1 MNYMK
6 KLPTYL
12 FILMNL
18 SLCGALVL
26 GSCATSSGGTYSR
39 SVQADEAAA
48 RKSRSAK
55 EASPGGSGG
64 ATGSTSNDSSFWSST
79 TSASTA
85 IIITETPPHGT
96 VKLLG
101 LPFGTPVLVDGQYN
115 SGNSFELSPG
125 KHYIEVRVFGFEV
138 WEETIQV
145 DENKTTLLQVQ
156 LVPAQFHIIDV
167 VAKNVSFNPDNPGF
181 FGKALLTVN
190 VTTPG
195 TIQCR
200 VINADNRPVKTFKP
214 INVDK
219 ASVNVF
225 WDGCDEQGQV
235 CSPGTFTLLIQAL
248 NERGEVIGSEFRQD
262 VFLNHST
269 LRRTW
274 LGGSG
279 FSGPFFVPDAQILPE
294 QTWVLGTALVSHL
307 ASPDEPVAS
316 TLVSLNSMRLS
327 LNEYSEFSFL
337 FSAVLRPRA
346 TDTSTNWAG
355 FTGSWKLRLFEGPL
369 SAAVGIRGTFRSFNE
384 ESTAYYPPAW
394 DGLANFDGLSLSLPL
409 EYRDGPLRLFAA
421 PELQVSNFYPYWTD
435 NRWPTPDL
443 FVWST
448 LRLGLETRFTN
459 PLRFALSAALKS
471 EPLNKGLLA
480 LQLPLSL
487 GAELSLYTNSPVNF
501 TAYALGEAGGPYSY
515 AVYGG
520 IGIGVQF

>member
-1 MNYMK
+1 
-6 KLPTYL
+6 
-12 FILMNL
+12 MNL
-18 SLCGALVL
+18 YLCGTLVL
-26 GSCATSSGGTYSR
+26 VSCATSSGGTYSR

-55 EASPGGSGG
+55 EASSGGSGG
-64 ATGSTSNDSSFWSST
+64 TTNSTSNGNSSWPGSA
-79 TSASTA
+79 TSSTA
-85 IIITETPPHGT
+85 IIITSTPPHGT

-115 SGNSFELSPG
+115 SGNSFDLSPG
-125 KHYIEVRVFGFEV
+125 QHHIQVRVFGFEV
-138 WEETIQV
+138 WEEIVQV
-145 DENKTTLLQVQ
+145 DENRTVLLQVQ

-167 VAKNVSFNPDNPGF
+167 VAKHVSLNPDNPGF
-181 FGKALLTVN
+181 LGKALLTVN

-195 TIQCR
+195 IIQGR
-200 VINADNRPVKTFKP
+200 VVDSNNRPVKTFKP

-219 ASVNVF
+219 ASVPVS
-225 WDGCDEQGQV
+225 WDGSDDQGQAV
-235 CSPGTFTLLIQAL
+235 VPGPYTLLIQAL
-248 NERGEVIGSEFRQD
+248 NERGEAIGREFRQD
-262 VFLNHST
+262 VYLNHSSI
-269 LRRTW
+269 RRTW

-279 FSGPFFVPDAQILPE
+279 FSGPFFVPDTQILPE
-294 QTWVLGTALVSHL
+294 RTWVLGTALVSHL

-327 LNEYSEFSFL
+327 LSEYSEFSFL
-337 FSAVLRPRA
+337 FSAVIRPWV
-346 TDTSTNWAG
+346 TDMSTNWAG
-355 FTGSWKLRLFEGPL
+355 FTGSWKLRLSEGPL
-369 SAAVGIRGTFRSFNE
+369 SAAVGIRGTFRSFSD

-409 EYRDGPLRLFAA
+409 EYSDGPLRLFAA

-448 LRLGLETRFTN
+448 LRLGLETHFTN
-459 PLRFALSAALKS
+459 PIRFALSAALKS

>member
-1 MNYMK
+1 
-6 KLPTYL
+6 
-12 FILMNL
+12 MNL
-18 SLCGALVL
+18 SLCGTLVL

-55 EASPGGSGG
+55 EASLGGPG
-64 ATGSTSNDSSFWSST
+64 GSTSNTYNETSSWSG
-79 TSASTA
+79 SASAGTA
-85 IIITETPPHGT
+85 IIITTTPLHGT

-101 LPFGTPVLVDGQYN
+101 LPFGTPVLVDGEYN
-115 SGNSFELSPG
+115 SGNSFDLSPG
-125 KHYIEVRVFGFEV
+125 QHQIEVRVFGFEV
-138 WEETIQV
+138 WEETVQV

-167 VAKNVSFNPDNPGF
+167 VAKNVSFNSDNPGF
-181 FGKALLTVN
+181 FGKALLTVH
-190 VTTPG
+190 VTSPG
-195 TIQCR
+195 IIQGW
-200 VINADNRPVKTFKP
+200 VVDSGKRPVKTFKP

-235 CSPGTFTLLIQAL
+235 CSPGTYTLLIQAL
-248 NERGEVIGSEFRQD
+248 NERGEAIGSEFRQD
-262 VFLNHST
+262 VSLNHST

-274 LGGSG
+274 ISGSG

-294 QTWVLGTALVSHL
+294 RTWVLGTALVSHL
-307 ASPDEPVAS
+307 ASPDEPTAS
-316 TLVSLNSMRLS
+316 TLVSLSSMRLS
-327 LNEYSEFSFL
+327 LSEYSEISFL

-346 TDTSTNWAG
+346 TDTSTNWSG
-355 FTGSWKLRLFEGPL
+355 FTGSWKLRFSEGTL
-369 SAAVGIRGTFRSFNE
+369 SAAVGIRGTFRSFND

-409 EYRDGPLRLFAA
+409 EYNDGPLRLFAA
-421 PELQVSNFYPYWTD
+421 PEMQVSNFYPYWTD

-459 PLRFALSAALKS
+459 PLRFALSAAIKS
-471 EPLNKGLLA
+471 EPLNMGLLA
-480 LQLPLSL
+480 LQVPLSL